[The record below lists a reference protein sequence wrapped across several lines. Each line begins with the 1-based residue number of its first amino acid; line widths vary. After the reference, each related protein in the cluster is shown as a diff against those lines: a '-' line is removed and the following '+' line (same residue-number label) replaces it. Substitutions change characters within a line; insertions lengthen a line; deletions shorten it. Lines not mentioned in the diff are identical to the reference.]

1 MIRKD
6 YIKIKQIIK
15 LQISV
20 GIADYFDI
28 DLVIIS
34 LIFLLSFLGGGLIL
48 YLINQIIILVKDTS
62 N

>member
-6 YIKIKQIIK
+6 YIEIKQIIK
-15 LQISV
+15 LQISA

-28 DLVIIS
+28 DLVIS
-34 LIFLLSFLGGGLIL
+34 RLIFLLSFLVGGLIL
-48 YLINQIIILVKDTS
+48 YLINWIIILVKDTS